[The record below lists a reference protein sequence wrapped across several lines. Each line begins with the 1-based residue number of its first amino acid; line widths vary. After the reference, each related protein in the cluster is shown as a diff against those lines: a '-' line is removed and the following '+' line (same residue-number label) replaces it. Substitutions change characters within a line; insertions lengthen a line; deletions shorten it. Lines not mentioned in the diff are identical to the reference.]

1 MGGAFK
7 PARDMLSR
15 GKTELLLGMG
25 IVKKL
30 DLAVNF
36 ENNQFKFGQCEWEM
50 MTFNEKH
57 RWAFPLVPT
66 ACGYAKLNEYFGKLR
81 DVKIEVLQL
90 QGDFGGDLSVRKVS
104 RPNRQRVKS
113 TMGISKSVI
122 SEMGNGPKYDFP
134 SCGYYCGFSVGVG

>member
-81 DVKIEVLQL
+81 DEKSKFRNSGAILAIIYQ
-90 QGDFGGDLSVRKVS
+90 FGK
-104 RPNRQRVKS
+104 
-113 TMGISKSVI
+113 
-122 SEMGNGPKYDFP
+122 F
-134 SCGYYCGFSVGVG
+134 CGWRNNE